1 MRVRVRI
8 GETVRKYVF
17 TIINVTWMRS
27 WEGEHD
33 EEEKEEEEVEKEVE
47 DDDILG
53 WIAFPLVRVQ
63 TSLKKYDSVFT
74 IKLY

>member
-1 MRVRVRI
+1 MR
-8 GETVRKYVF
+8 F
-17 TIINVTWMRS
+17 